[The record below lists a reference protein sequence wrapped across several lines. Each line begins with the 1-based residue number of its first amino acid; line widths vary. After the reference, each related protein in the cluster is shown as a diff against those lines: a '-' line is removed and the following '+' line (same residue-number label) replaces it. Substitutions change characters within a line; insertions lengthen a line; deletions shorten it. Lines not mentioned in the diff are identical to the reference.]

1 MLDVLSVHS
10 HSQANW
16 SSRLGSCGGLS
27 KVPVGSLVVPT
38 SSVAVRR
45 NYDYDFT
52 GESETPSED
61 SPYLVSKPVSISH
74 CLTRIW
80 RVLKYTQAFAD
91 PELHA
96 TVCTTDIIN
105 YAKQFIMISYGSS
118 LQLFETPR

>member
-16 SSRLGSCGGLS
+16 STRLGSCGGLR

-52 GESETPSED
+52 GESDTPSEG
-61 SPYLVSKPVSISH
+61 SPYLVSKPVSISL
-74 CLTRIW
+74 CLIRIL
-80 RVLKYTQAFAD
+80 RVLKLTQAFAD

-96 TVCTTDIIN
+96 TVCATDDIEF
-105 YAKQFIMISYGSS
+105 AKAIYNDFI
-118 LQLFETPR
+118 R